1 MVATSDNHAVNNVC
15 PIHPGNVIVRKW
27 NGQVYNLGPRD
38 KGKQAYYP
46 SPPPPR
52 LPVDAGETTL
62 FRYIETIHD
71 SQARE

>member
-27 NGQVYNLGPRD
+27 NAMVYNLP
-38 KGKQAYYP
+38 KKSTGKQAYYP
-46 SPPPPR
+46 SPPPPV

-62 FRYIETIHD
+62 LRYVETIHD
-71 SQARE
+71 SQARK